1 MSLLT
6 RRRRS
11 LLHWLVST
19 CLVLAMIVQP
29 VLASI
34 GEMHELANLAVL
46 LMGRGA
52 DYINGQ
58 TIAIDGAGY
67 QANSGNFY
75 QSLSRMDDQQWAD
88 MAAMIR
94 GANAK
99 DKAARTTG

>member
-1 MSLLT
+1 MG
-6 RRRRS
+6 R
-11 LLHWLVST
+11 V
-19 CLVLAMIVQP
+19 
-29 VLASI
+29 

-75 QSLSRMDDQQWAD
+75 QSLSRMDDAQWAE
-88 MAAMIR
+88 MAAQIR
-94 GANAK
+94 GANDK
-99 DKAARTTG
+99 DKAARTTR